1 MAQNASTVTTEQKE
15 IKVSLLTR
23 MQDKQLFGVRIVV
36 YVELF
41 AFFLVLETIDFV
53 FFEGKRFWGVSPHP
67 FWLPILVMTMQY
79 GTNVGLLTATI
90 SAVILLLGNLPAQAM
105 SQDLYAYIAN
115 IIVQP
120 VLWFIIALILGEL
133 RMRHIR
139 ERDRL
144 EYDLKDLEEKIYT
157 ITDAYHRLHEVK
169 LSLEHRI
176 ATHMR
181 SVIYLYESA
190 KAVESMDESE
200 VYQNVGSLIKNIISP
215 EKFSL
220 YLQDAKNPELMTL
233 VSQEGWQETDK
244 FKTSFGP
251 NDDLYQSIILRQNV
265 LCIANPQDHKILGN
279 EGVLAGPLFDKEA
292 GRVVGILK
300 IEQIPFLELT
310 VTNVENFKILCD
322 WLSVSI
328 SKIHR
333 IQTIQNDS
341 YLNTTRN
348 LLSQGFLSYLVKF
361 LSTLGKRVG
370 FSMTMV
376 AITPN
381 QTNLTSQQLSS
392 LTEAINKAVEK
403 VLRSIDLAFD
413 CHKKDRSFVVL
424 LPATPIEN
432 ANIVVNKL
440 KTAFLENQTQDIK
453 DIDLNF
459 GVQKLS

>member
-1 MAQNASTVTTEQKE
+1 MAQEAGALAQKQE
-15 IKVSLLTR
+15 ETKVSLLTR
-23 MQDKQLFGVRIVV
+23 IQDKQLFGVRLVV
-36 YVELF
+36 YIELF
-41 AFFLVLETIDFV
+41 AFYFLLEVIDFT

-67 FWLPILVMTMQY
+67 FWLPILIMTMQY

-120 VLWFIIALILGEL
+120 VLWFIVALVLGEL

-144 EYDLKDLEEKIYT
+144 EYNLKDLEEKIYT

-200 VYQNVGSLIKNIISP
+200 VYQNIGSLIKNIISP

-220 YLQDAKNPELMTL
+220 YLQDAKNPETMTL
-233 VSQEGWQETDK
+233 VSQEGWQESDK

-251 NDDLYQSIILRQNV
+251 NDDLYQSIVLRQNV
-265 LCIANPQDHKILGN
+265 LCVANPQDHQILGN

-292 GRVVGILK
+292 GRVVGMLK

-333 IQTIQNDS
+333 IQTIQSDS

-348 LLSQGFLSYLVKF
+348 LLSQGFMSYLVKF
-361 LSTLGKRVG
+361 LGTLGKRVG

-376 AITPN
+376 VIAPK
-381 QTNLTSQQLSS
+381 QTNLTSQQLTS

-413 CHKKDRSFVVL
+413 CHKKDKSFVVL

-432 ANIVVNKL
+432 ANVVVDKL
-440 KTAFLENQTQDIK
+440 KVEFLKNQTQDIK
-453 DIDLNF
+453 DVDLNF
-459 GVQKLS
+459 AVQKLS

>member
-1 MAQNASTVTTEQKE
+1 MAQEAGTLAQKQE
-15 IKVSLLTR
+15 ETKVSLLTR
-23 MQDKQLFGVRIVV
+23 IQDKQLFGVRLVV
-36 YVELF
+36 YIELF
-41 AFFLVLETIDFV
+41 AFYFLLEVIDFT

-67 FWLPILVMTMQY
+67 FWLPILIMTMQY

-120 VLWFIIALILGEL
+120 VLWFIVALVLGEL

-144 EYDLKDLEEKIYT
+144 EYNLKDLEEKIYT

-200 VYQNVGSLIKNIISP
+200 VYQNIGSLIKNIISP

-220 YLQDAKNPELMTL
+220 YLQDAKNPETMTL
-233 VSQEGWQETDK
+233 VSQEGWQESDK

-251 NDDLYQSIILRQNV
+251 DDDLYQSIVLRQNV
-265 LCIANPQDHKILGN
+265 LCVANPQDHQILGN

-292 GRVVGILK
+292 GRVVGMLK

-333 IQTIQNDS
+333 IQTIQSDS

-348 LLSQGFLSYLVKF
+348 LLSQGFMSYLVKF
-361 LSTLGKRVG
+361 LGTLGKRVG

-376 AITPN
+376 VIAPK
-381 QTNLTSQQLSS
+381 QTNLTSQQLIS

-413 CHKKDRSFVVL
+413 CHKKDKSFVVL

-432 ANIVVNKL
+432 ANVVVDKL
-440 KTAFLENQTQDIK
+440 KVEFLKNQTQDIK
-453 DIDLNF
+453 DVDLNF
-459 GVQKLS
+459 AVQKLS

>member
-1 MAQNASTVTTEQKE
+1 MAQKAEAITQKQQE
-15 IKVSLLTR
+15 TKVSLLTR
-23 MQDKQLFGVRIVV
+23 IQGKQLFGVRVVV
-36 YVELF
+36 YLELL
-41 AFFLVLETIDFV
+41 AFYLFLEIIDFT
-53 FFEGKRFWGVSPHP
+53 FFGGKRFWGVSPHP

-90 SAVILLLGNLPAQAM
+90 SASILLLGNLPAQAM

-120 VLWFIIALILGEL
+120 VLWFIVALVLGEL

-139 ERDRL
+139 ERDKL
-144 EYDLKDLEEKIYT
+144 EHDLKDLEEKIYT
-157 ITDAYHRLHEVK
+157 ITEAYHKLHNIK
-169 LSLEHRI
+169 MSLEHRI

-190 KAVESMDESE
+190 KAVESMNESE
-200 VYQNVGSLIKNIISP
+200 VYQNIGSLIKNIICP

-220 YLQDAKNPELMTL
+220 YLQDANAPEAMTL
-233 VSQEGWQETDK
+233 VSQEGWQETDN

-251 NDDLYQSIILRQNV
+251 NDDLYQSIVLRQNI
-265 LCIANPQDHKILGN
+265 LCIANPQEHAVLGN

-292 GRVVGILK
+292 GRVVGMLK

-333 IQTIQNDS
+333 IQTIQDDS
-341 YLNTTRN
+341 YLNASRN
-348 LLSQGFLSYLVKF
+348 LLSQGFLNYLVKF

-381 QTNLTSQQLSS
+381 QKDLSSQELSS
-392 LTEAINKAVEK
+392 LTDSINKAVEK

-413 CHKKDRSFVVL
+413 CHKKNQSFVIL

-432 ANIVVNKL
+432 ANIVVEKL
-440 KTAFLENQTQDIK
+440 KTAFLQHQTQDIK

-459 GVQKLS
+459 AVQKLS

>member
-1 MAQNASTVTTEQKE
+1 MAQKAETITKDQEET
-15 IKVSLLTR
+15 KVSLLTR
-23 MQDKQLFGVRIVV
+23 MQDKQLFGVRLVV
-36 YVELF
+36 YIELF
-41 AFFLVLETIDFV
+41 AFFLLLEIIDFI

-120 VLWFIIALILGEL
+120 VLWFIVALILGEL

-220 YLQDAKNPELMTL
+220 YLQDTKNPEFMSL

-251 NDDLYQSIILRQNV
+251 NDDLYQSIVLRQNV

-292 GRVVGILK
+292 ERVVGMLK

-328 SKIHR
+328 SKIHH

-341 YLNTTRN
+341 YLNPTRN

-370 FSMTMV
+370 FSMTMI

-392 LTEAINKAVEK
+392 LTEAINKSVEK

-432 ANIVVNKL
+432 ANVVVDKL